1 MDSNRNTKWL
11 EDINFLRSELPKKHK
26 NLFAQKNKNE
36 FLSDISLLKKN
47 VDYLSNHEIKL
58 QIAKI
63 IASIGDAHTSVPLQ
77 INLLLPLELYWF
89 PDGIYVISAPLV
101 YKEILYCKI
110 TKVNGTPIE
119 DVITVLKSIVS
130 YENVAYLN
138 SQIPKYLPAIEILY
152 DLELVNDIDSLDLT
166 FEDEKG
172 TIGCLEITPLSIK
185 ESRETLHSIDNYL
198 VSAEKLPLYRRNSD
212 KYYWFQYISIHKI
225 IYFKYNACRDMLHKD
240 VFSFC
245 KNLMLFIKEHDVE
258 ILVID
263 MRNNFGGNS
272 TLLDPFIED
281 IKHCHKINK
290 KGNLFVIVGRETF
303 SSALLTVFSLK
314 ENTSAIFLGEPTGG
328 KPNCYGEVQRFTLK
342 NYGLTVCYST
352 EYYKI
357 IEDDTLPSFYP
368 DVNIIL
374 TIQDYFTNGDP
385 CFEHII
391 NYKDL

>member
-77 INLLLPLELYWF
+77 INLMLPLELYWF

-138 SQIPKYLPAIEILY
+138 S
-152 DLELVNDIDSLDLT
+152 
-166 FEDEKG
+166 
-172 TIGCLEITPLSIK
+172 
-185 ESRETLHSIDNYL
+185 
-198 VSAEKLPLYRRNSD
+198 
-212 KYYWFQYISIHKI
+212 
-225 IYFKYNACRDMLHKD
+225 
-240 VFSFC
+240 
-245 KNLMLFIKEHDVE
+245 
-258 ILVID
+258 
-263 MRNNFGGNS
+263 
-272 TLLDPFIED
+272 
-281 IKHCHKINK
+281 
-290 KGNLFVIVGRETF
+290 
-303 SSALLTVFSLK
+303 
-314 ENTSAIFLGEPTGG
+314 
-328 KPNCYGEVQRFTLK
+328 
-342 NYGLTVCYST
+342 
-352 EYYKI
+352 
-357 IEDDTLPSFYP
+357 
-368 DVNIIL
+368 
-374 TIQDYFTNGDP
+374 
-385 CFEHII
+385 
-391 NYKDL
+391 